1 MNNTNQLQEFISNRI
16 RYLRKEKG
24 LSQEQLS
31 EKAGLGARYIHKIEN
46 KGYNVRIETLNNII
60 SALDLTFEEFFNFSF
75 PNTSE
80 ELNSFEKTLA
90 NLPPDKQ
97 KEVLKLFIALLQ
109 KMQ

>member
-80 ELNSFEKTLA
+80 ELDNFQRQIS
-90 NLPPDKQ
+90 NLPTNKQ
-97 KEVLKLFIALLQ
+97 KDVLEHFTSLL
-109 KMQ
+109 KHM